1 MDLSTRYLGLTLPH
15 PLMLGACPIAD
26 DLDAVRRVE
35 DAGAA
40 AIVMRSMFEEQLT
53 LERNAARGS
62 SNGDSFAEALYVRSH
77 RREFA
82 FSPDGYLE
90 QLRRVKDAVR
100 LPVIASLN
108 GTTNQA
114 WLDYAKL
121 VDQAGADAIELNV
134 YRLSTNPDDSA
145 ETIERQTLDMV
156 RGMRARTELPIA
168 VKLSPYH
175 TALANFADRLA
186 GAGASG
192 LVLFNRFYQPDI
204 DVEDRAVDHRV
215 ELSSSSE
222 LLLRLRWVAILSA
235 QVDVS
240 LGVTGGVHSALDAVK
255 SVMVG
260 ADGVQL
266 VSEILKN
273 GPQRFGELRA
283 RMAEWLEAHGYHSLS
298 QLKDTMNLSNC
309 PDPSVYERANYMR
322 VLLSWKPPNPRSDRA
337 TAKESR

>member
-1 MDLSTRYLGLTLPH
+1 MDLSTRYLGFTLPH
-15 PLMLGACPIAD
+15 PLILGACPVAD

-40 AIVMRSMFEEQLT
+40 AIVMRSIFEEQLS
-53 LERNAARGS
+53 LEQSATREAAKRD
-62 SNGDSFAEALYVRSH
+62 DSFAEALYVRSH

-90 QLRRVKDAVR
+90 QVRRVKDAVR
-100 LPVIASLN
+100 VPVIASLN
-108 GTTNQA
+108 GTTNQG

-134 YRLSTNPDDSA
+134 YRLSTNPDESA
-145 ETIERQTLDMV
+145 ETVERQTLDML
-156 RGMRARTELPIA
+156 RGMRALTNLPIA

-204 DVEDRAVDHRV
+204 DVEDLAVDHRV
-215 ELSSSSE
+215 ELSTSSE

-235 QVDVS
+235 QTNVS
-240 LGVTGGVHSALDAVK
+240 LAVTGGVHSALDAVK
-255 SVMVG
+255 AVMVG
-260 ADGVQL
+260 ADAVQL
-266 VSEILKN
+266 VSEVLKN
-273 GPQRFGELRA
+273 GPGRFGELRA

-298 QLKDTMNLSNC
+298 QMKDTMNLSNC

-322 VLLSWKPPNPRSDRA
+322 VLNSWRPPKPRSDRA
-337 TAKESR
+337 SPK

>member
-1 MDLSTRYLGLTLPH
+1 MDLSTRYLGFTLPH
-15 PLMLGACPIAD
+15 PLMLGACPLAD

-40 AIVMRSMFEEQLT
+40 AIVMRSMFEEQLN
-53 LERNAARGS
+53 LERSAAQSTHKRE
-62 SNGDSFAEALYVRSH
+62 DSFGEALYVRAH

-82 FSPDGYLE
+82 FGPDEYLE
-90 QLRRVKDAVR
+90 QLRRIKDAVR
-100 LPVIASLN
+100 VPVIASLN
-108 GTTNQA
+108 GTTSQE

-145 ETIERQTLDMV
+145 EAIERQTLDML
-156 RGMRARTELPIA
+156 RGMKARTELPVA
-168 VKLSPYH
+168 VKLSPFH

-204 DVEDRAVDHRV
+204 DVEKLAIDHRV

-235 QVDVS
+235 QTATS

-255 SVMVG
+255 AVMVG

-283 RMAEWLEAHGYHSLS
+283 RMAEWLEAHRYHSLA
-298 QLKDTMNLSNC
+298 QMQDTMNLANC

-322 VLLSWKPPNPRSDRA
+322 VLNSWTPPKPRSDRT
-337 TAKESR
+337 TAK